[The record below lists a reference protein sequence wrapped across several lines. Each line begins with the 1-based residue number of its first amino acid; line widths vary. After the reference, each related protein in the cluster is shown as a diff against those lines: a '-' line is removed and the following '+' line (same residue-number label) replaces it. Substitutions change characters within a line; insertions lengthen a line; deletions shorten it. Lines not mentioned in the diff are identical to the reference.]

1 VAIPGNLLSSTTET
15 VDPNT
20 SGWAPKLNCTLSL
33 GAGGRVGGGCL
44 AVRASATG
52 EAQART
58 VTAYPVTAGTVYQT
72 MADSSGTSTERI
84 GIRWLTAT
92 GTEISITW
100 SVITMAASM
109 GWHRVSVAGPAPAGT
124 VTAQV
129 VLSSTEAAGAFHF
142 WENAYLG
149 LPIRTVGNLF
159 GFGTESSEID
169 ASGWTPLVNA
179 TISRQVPVFG
189 WSTDYW
195 LAGGHMLAMTATAA
209 GNAAVAAVD
218 RPSVTPGTEYMAY
231 AYLQPPTL
239 SSTAW
244 IELRFY
250 DSNNNQIKATRSP
263 LAPPGTGMY
272 RQRVSDYAPTNAATA
287 SVAVGL
293 DGASAGQVLRAETVV
308 ITALSKT
315 PAGTVVPYAD
325 GSFEQGIAGWSTA
338 SGVATL
344 ARTTPWGTGIEGSY
358 ALAVTSATATASV
371 VRSARFPLTGG
382 SSGQNWRAMVNVHPA
397 AGSWG
402 PVGVRVRW
410 YDVTNTDLGVTTA
423 VPIAL
428 PGSGWYGYWQ
438 DATQPAAATQ
448 AAIEVTV
455 TATAVNSILHV
466 DTVSLWPVLPLSTV
480 QAYDSGGY
488 ISLTLRELPVG
499 GTITL
504 FREMPDGSRVLV
516 RGPSGL
522 INGLAIAAD
531 LMVIEDHEAP
541 LNTQVRYH
549 VEIQPLAGTAQTR
562 TTVYASVDLTDVNE
576 AWLKDP
582 GNPQRNC
589 KVVVQSPPSWQRPV
603 EQSSYIVKG
612 RRNKVTLAGRRQG
625 LEGDLEVWTRS
636 DEERRA
642 LHLLLDSGNTLFWQA
657 VPGMGVDDMYVAV
670 AAVDEGRIGNL
681 AQEPWRAWKLPLI
694 EADMPVTTGVNGSG
708 GRTWQDVIAEFTTCA
723 DLPPVYATNE
733 ALLLDRR
740 TG

>member
-1 VAIPGNLLSSTTET
+1 MAIPGNFLSSTTET

-33 GAGGRVGGGCL
+33 GSGGRVGGGCL

-92 GTEISITW
+92 GVEISITW
-100 SVITMAASM
+100 SVTTMAASM
-109 GWHRVSVAGPAPAGT
+109 GWHRVSVAGAAPAGT

-129 VLSSTEAAGAFHF
+129 VLSSTEAAGSFHF
-142 WENAYLG
+142 WESMYLG
-149 LPIRTVGNLF
+149 LPIRTTGNLF

-189 WSTDYW
+189 WSIDYW

-218 RPSVTPGTEYMAY
+218 RPGVTPGVEYLAY

-250 DSNNNQIKATRSP
+250 DSNNNQVKATRAV
-263 LAPPGTGMY
+263 LAPPGIGMY
-272 RQRVSDYAPTNAATA
+272 RQRVSDTAPTNAATA
-287 SVAVGL
+287 SVAVGV
-293 DGASAGQVLRAETVV
+293 DGASAGQVLRVETVV
-308 ITALSKT
+308 ISAVVQF
-315 PAGTVVPYAD
+315 PAGTVVPYSDA
-325 GSFEQGIAGWSTA
+325 SFEQGVGQWTTA
-338 SGVATL
+338 SGVATR
-344 ARTTPWGTGIEGSY
+344 ARTTPWGTGLDASY
-358 ALAVTSATATASV
+358 AMAVTSATATASV
-371 VRSARFPLTGG
+371 IRSGRYPLTGG
-382 SSGQNWRAMVNVHPA
+382 STGQNWRALISVKAA
-397 AGSWG
+397 AGAWSA
-402 PVGVRVRW
+402 VGVRIRW
-410 YDVTNTDLGVTTA
+410 YDAANTDLGASTA
-423 VPIAL
+423 VPLAL
-428 PGSGWYGYWQ
+428 SGTDWWGFWQ
-438 DATQPAAATQ
+438 DATQPATATQ
-448 AAIEVTV
+448 AAIELTV
-455 TATAVNSILHV
+455 TASAVNSVLHV
-466 DTVSLWPVLPLSTV
+466 DAASLWMVLPLTAV
-480 QAYDSGGY
+480 QAFDEGGY
-488 ISLTLRELPVG
+488 ITLTLRELPLDY
-499 GTITL
+499 TL
-504 FREMPDGSRVLV
+504 AVYRQMSDGSRVLV
-516 RGPSGL
+516 RGPAGL
-522 INGLAIAAD
+522 IDRQTITSD

-541 LNTQVRYH
+541 LNTPVSYYIELRST
-549 VEIQPLAGTAQTR
+549 AGAVTKR
-562 TTVYASVDLTDVNE
+562 TSSSATVALEDVNLV
-576 AWLKDP
+576 WLKDP
-582 GNPQRNC
+582 GNPQRNLTVMVE
-589 KVVVQSPPSWQRPV
+589 KAPDWQRPV

-612 RRNKVTLAGRRQG
+612 RRNKVTLGGKRQG
-625 LEGDLEVWTRS
+625 LEGDLAIWTRT

-670 AAVDEGRIGNL
+670 GAVDETRIGAL
-681 AQEPWRAWKLPLI
+681 AQDQWRAWKLPLI
-694 EADMPVTTGVNGSG
+694 EADQPTTTGVNGSG
-708 GRTWQDVIAEFTTCA
+708 GRTWQDILAEFTTCA
-723 DLPPVYATNE
+723 DLPPVYATSE